1 MGAVSALRVLL
12 DTHFL
17 VWLAAG
23 AGNLR
28 GAERA
33 VIQGEDN
40 EVLAS
45 AASIW
50 ELRIKWAKQG
60 RRSRTDDKTDPERAL
75 TFADDAGIA
84 IMPLT
89 PADCAASLEV
99 AISHSDPFD
108 EMLMIHAQR
117 LGARLLTRDRALLRH
132 PLALQL

>member
-1 MGAVSALRVLL
+1 MRVLL

-28 GAERA
+28 PAELM

-60 RRSRTDDKTDPERAL
+60 RRSPTDGKTDPERAL

-84 IMPLT
+84 ILPLR
-89 PADCAASLEV
+89 PADCAASLQI
-99 AISHSDPFD
+99 AISHGDPFD
-108 EMLMIHAQR
+108 EMLLIHAQR
-117 LGARLLTRDRALLRH
+117 LGARLLTRDRHLLDH